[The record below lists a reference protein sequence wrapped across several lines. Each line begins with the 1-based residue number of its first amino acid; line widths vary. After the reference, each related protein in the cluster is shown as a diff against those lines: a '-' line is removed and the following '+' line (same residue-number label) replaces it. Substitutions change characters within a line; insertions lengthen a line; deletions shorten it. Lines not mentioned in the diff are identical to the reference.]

1 MEVMAIHKQGVNTD
15 QQEKPETQKNSFE
28 NIQDSVSE
36 EESLIEEEEP
46 SIKTEDIISAQ
57 VDSKSGQMIEDEN
70 LEETRISS

>member
-15 QQEKPETQKNSFE
+15 RQEKPEPQKNCVE
-28 NIQDSVSE
+28 NIQDSISE

-57 VDSKSGQMIEDEN
+57 VDPKSGQMIEDEN